1 MLDNT
6 YDYSN
11 RNSILIDEE
20 RISPI
25 KTSLQEEKVEE
36 INSSEFQEGK
46 KVAKKNINVR
56 DDVVGESRGKENTPS
71 KTTAKS
77 HKKIGVKESTL
88 EKFTKIAPVE
98 KFKDKQINDI
108 SSIPQEKIEEH
119 VR

>member
-11 RNSILIDEE
+11 RNSILIDEG

-25 KTSLQEEKVEE
+25 KTSLLEEKEEE

-46 KVAKKNINVR
+46 KVAKKNINIR
-56 DDVVGESRGKENTPS
+56 DDVVEQSRGKENAPS
-71 KTTAKS
+71 KTTAKNL
-77 HKKIGVKESTL
+77 KKTEVNESTL
-88 EKFTKIAPVE
+88 EKFPKIAPVE
-98 KFKDKQINDI
+98 KFKDKQINDDF
-108 SSIPQEKIEEH
+108 SIPQEEIEEH